1 MPPISLRYTP
11 PYKLHLR
18 KGKYYVSVIAPD
30 EIKHFYADGRSR
42 RSTGT
47 NDQRIAHERASQII
61 EQILDDFDVK
71 MSQLD
76 PFIEA
81 LRPYLVKAGMNPT
94 EWYRKGKLS
103 VTMVGEETSF
113 YKLTG
118 KTQINLKN
126 GKVIDFSEHEMECE
140 DKVDIIGVL
149 TDKGFA
155 IPRAAYDMLSDEEK
169 SSLSEADT
177 PNISDLFRM
186 NKEMEQSG
194 SPDSNLAAQIL
205 ENFDNVSSKSVVVDE
220 GAETVTKFS
229 HLIPFYLD
237 SRKDDGKELGQRK
250 LACEK
255 VIEVCGDL
263 PIGDY
268 ERLHAYDI
276 AKAMSKDYG
285 NATIKRYI
293 TYANGLFRWAVQN
306 RDELGRAYLA
316 DLPWRDLELDGYG
329 KAKQTY
335 KPLETDELFALFQL
349 DMEPQERLL
358 LAILIT
364 TGMRLD
370 EAALLTWER
379 IVTRHGVSCFGLVG
393 DARVK
398 NEGSMRYVPVP
409 SVVKPLLGNG
419 GEGRLFDYR
428 IDKYGKAQA
437 KASDAVMT
445 LIRQVTQDPMKVA
458 HSLRGNFKDF
468 LRENGVG
475 KEVNDFITGHG
486 QGDVAGEYGEGP
498 SVKKRLEVIDAVKH
512 PWLS

>member
-1 MPPISLRYTP
+1 
-11 PYKLHLR
+11 
-18 KGKYYVSVIAPD
+18 
-30 EIKHFYADGRSR
+30 
-42 RSTGT
+42 
-47 NDQRIAHERASQII
+47 
-61 EQILDDFDVK
+61 
-71 MSQLD
+71 
-76 PFIEA
+76 
-81 LRPYLVKAGMNPT
+81 MNPT
-94 EWYRKGKLS
+94 EWYEKGKLS
-103 VTMVGEETSF
+103 ATMFGEETSF
-113 YKLTG
+113 YQMTG
-118 KTQINLKN
+118 KTQINLQH
-126 GKVIDFSEHEMECE
+126 GRVIDFSQHKLECE
-140 DKVDIIGVL
+140 DKVDIVRAL

-177 PNISDLFRM
+177 PRISDLYRM
-186 NKEMEQSG
+186 SKEMEELG
-194 SPDSNLAAQIL
+194 NPESNLAAQIL
-205 ENFDNVSSKSVVVDE
+205 ENFDNMSSKAVIVDE

-229 HLIPFYLD
+229 HLIPLYLD
-237 SRKDDGKELGQRK
+237 ARKDDGKELGQRK

-268 ERLHAYDI
+268 ERLNAYDI

-306 RDELGRAYLA
+306 RDELGRAYLR

-335 KPLETDELFALFQL
+335 KPLETDELFELFQL

-379 IVTRHGVSCFGLVG
+379 IVTRHGVICFALVG
-393 DARVK
+393 DSRVK
-398 NEGSMRYVPVP
+398 YEGSMRYVPVP
-409 SVVKPLLGNG
+409 TVIKPLLGNG

-428 IDKYGKAQA
+428 IDKHGKAQA
-437 KASDAVMT
+437 KASNAVMA
-445 LIRQVTQDPMKVA
+445 LIRQVTPDPMKVA

-486 QGDVAGEYGEGP
+486 QGYVAGEYGEGP
-498 SVKKRLEVIDAVKH
+498 SMKKRLEVINAIKH
-512 PWLS
+512 PWLQAEGKC

>member
-18 KGKYYVSVIAPD
+18 KGKYYVSVVAPG

-61 EQILDDFDVK
+61 SQILDDFDAK
-71 MSQLD
+71 KAQLD
-76 PFIEA
+76 PYIEL
-81 LRPYLVKAGMNPT
+81 LRPYLIKAGMEPS
-94 EWYRKGKLS
+94 ELYRAGRLS
-103 VTMVGEETSF
+103 VRLQGEETSAYRF
-113 YKLTG
+113 TGQTTLDVAGHSTDYSVEEVECWTKL
-118 KTQINLKN
+118 
-126 GKVIDFSEHEMECE
+126 
-140 DKVDIIGVL
+140 DIADAL
-149 TDKGFA
+149 SAKGFA
-155 IPRAAYDMLSDEEK
+155 LPRAAYEL
-169 SSLSEADT
+169 LSEEEQAKIEAGRPSVST
-177 PNISDLFRM
+177 LFDRM
-186 NKEMEQSG
+186 KTDELGVSE
-194 SPDSNLAAQIL
+194 QIL
-205 ENFDNVSSKSVVVDE
+205 ANYDNIPEKLITVDDGPASVIR
-220 GAETVTKFS
+220 FS
-229 HLIPFYLD
+229 HLIPLYLE

-255 VIEVCGDL
+255 VLEVCGDL

-276 AKAMSKDYG
+276 ANVMANNYS
-285 NATIKRYI
+285 NSTIKRYI
-293 TYANGLFRWAVQN
+293 TYAKGLFRWAVQN

-316 DLPWRDLELDGYG
+316 DLPWRDLELDSYG

-498 SVKKRLEVIDAVKH
+498 SMKKRLEVIDAVKH

>member
-1 MPPISLRYTP
+1 MKPS
-11 PYKLHLR
+11 
-18 KGKYYVSVIAPD
+18 
-30 EIKHFYADGRSR
+30 
-42 RSTGT
+42 
-47 NDQRIAHERASQII
+47 
-61 EQILDDFDVK
+61 
-71 MSQLD
+71 
-76 PFIEA
+76 
-81 LRPYLVKAGMNPT
+81 
-94 EWYRKGKLS
+94 EWYEKGKLT
-103 VTMVGEETSF
+103 VTMYGEETSF
-113 YKLTG
+113 YQLTG
-118 KTQINLKN
+118 KTKINLKN
-126 GKVIDFSEHEMECE
+126 GKVIDFSRDELEC
-140 DKVDIIGVL
+140 VNRLDIIYAL
-149 TDKGFA
+149 ADKGFA
-155 IPRAAYDMLSDEEK
+155 TPRVAFDMLTEEQKSMLAAFQVQNVSELFRLSKDMEK
-169 SSLSEADT
+169 SG
-177 PNISDLFRM
+177 R
-186 NKEMEQSG
+186 
-194 SPDSNLAAQIL
+194 PDSNIPAMIL
-205 ENFDNVSSKSVVVDE
+205 ENFDKNSKTAVVIED
-220 GAETVTKFS
+220 GPETIIKFS
-229 HLIPFYLD
+229 HLIPFYLE

-276 AKAMSKDYG
+276 AKAMANDYG

-329 KAKQTY
+329 KVKQTY
-335 KPLETDELFALFQL
+335 KPLDSHELFALFQL

-437 KASDAVMT
+437 KASDAPMA
-445 LIRQVTQDPMKVA
+445 LIRQITQDPMKVA
-458 HSLRGNFKDF
+458 HSL
-468 LRENGVG
+468 
-475 KEVNDFITGHG
+475 
-486 QGDVAGEYGEGP
+486 
-498 SVKKRLEVIDAVKH
+498 SVHA
-512 PWLS
+512 P